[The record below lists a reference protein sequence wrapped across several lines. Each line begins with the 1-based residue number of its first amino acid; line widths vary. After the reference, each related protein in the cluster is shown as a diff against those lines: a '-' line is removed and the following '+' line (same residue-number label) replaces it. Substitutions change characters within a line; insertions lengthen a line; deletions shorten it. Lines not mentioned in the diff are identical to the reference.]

1 MDEIILKLVLML
13 LMFTLTVLVG
23 LSPLKVLHKL
33 RHEAATAQSSSKHKH
48 VSLVLCLLTCFSGG
62 VFLATCFLHLFPE
75 LRENLESLEMELD
88 MKFKYPVGE
97 LLSCLGFFLIFFL
110 EEVVIMIIPSFAH
123 GHGHGGHGHAHEHIH
138 EATPPIAT
146 KSVEA
151 TGSGCCMS
159 DITDVVKSKEL
170 GTVGMFFI
178 TFIKLICNRTTYSH
192 KGLYEF
198 WFADE
203 TTALTTSTTK
213 RAILEEKESEG
224 HCQTHCPL
232 TVHERRGSNECTA
245 NSTQDGHHVSRRTQ
259 KRFLSYGS
267 MYDGEVT
274 GNEDDVKS
282 EWYHKI
288 VPLRNFVLT
297 KFSSV
302 CLGDFITVFRT
313 FAPIAFAEPE
323 RCETNCDAVD
333 EDPPILMKSRPH
345 AHSHGVRSITFVLA
359 LGIHSIIEGLAFG
372 VQTGNETIV
381 ALFLSLMVHKLI
393 VAFSVGLQL
402 FRTHAHQIK
411 WVIISIFTLASMTP
425 LGAIIGVV
433 VSSAAEN
440 TLWKA
445 VTVTILQGL
454 AVGTFIY
461 VTFFEVL
468 LHERD
473 NEHPNLLK
481 LLVMFIGFALIGG
494 LRVFESEHGH
504 SHTNGTLHDHGH

>member
-1 MDEIILKLVLML
+1 MNEAILKLVLMFV
-13 LMFTLTVLVG
+13 MFSLTVIVG

-75 LRENLESLEMELD
+75 LRENLETLD
-88 MKFKYPVGE
+88 TVHNFRIDYPVGE

-123 GHGHGGHGHAHEHIH
+123 GHGHGHGHDHHHHET
-138 EATPPIAT
+138 TPPLAS

-151 TGSGCCMS
+151 SGAGGCCMA
-159 DITDVVKSKEL
+159 DTVDEIKKKEDDLVV
-170 GTVGMFFI
+170 
-178 TFIKLICNRTTYSH
+178 
-192 KGLYEF
+192 
-198 WFADE
+198 DE
-203 TTALTTSTTK
+203 TTALTKTTK
-213 RAILEEKESEG
+213 RAISEEKEGDG

-245 NSTQDGHHVSRRTQ
+245 NATH
-259 KRFLSYGS
+259 
-267 MYDGEVT
+267 
-274 GNEDDVKS
+274 
-282 EWYHKI
+282 
-288 VPLRNFVLT
+288 
-297 KFSSV
+297 
-302 CLGDFITVFRT
+302 T
-313 FAPIAFAEPE
+313 FAPVAFAEPE
-323 RCETNCDAVD
+323 RCETNCEAID

-372 VQTGNETIV
+372 VQSGNDTII

-425 LGAIIGVV
+425 LGALIGLAVT
-433 VSSAAEN
+433 SAADN
-440 TLWKA
+440 ALWKDL
-445 VTVTILQGL
+445 TITILQGL

-481 LLVMFIGFALIGG
+481 LLVMFIGFALIGA
-494 LRVFESEHGH
+494 LRGFESSHGH
-504 SHTNGTLHDHGH
+504 SHSGSTEPHFHGNSSFDDYGH